1 MVAAVAGSS
10 YADGSFTHRRVW
22 FSYRDDRIYPTEVDP
37 PADIPIVDVIEIP
50 LEPLSVSMH
59 NMQTKMDF
67 FVTVTLPIL
76 VAIFGVAGGGW
87 AMYSHL
93 DDRLESQRTEIKG
106 DFDGLSSQM
115 NNQIEVMGQVRAEVG
130 KLSGEIV
137 KAKGE
142 LIQEMS
148 QIRMRQVVAEQGGKP
163 IATK

>member
-1 MVAAVAGSS
+1 
-10 YADGSFTHRRVW
+10 
-22 FSYRDDRIYPTEVDP
+22 
-37 PADIPIVDVIEIP
+37 
-50 LEPLSVSMH
+50 
-59 NMQTKMDF
+59 
-67 FVTVTLPIL
+67 
-76 VAIFGVAGGGW
+76 
-87 AMYSHL
+87 MYSHL

-137 KAKGE
+137 KTKGE